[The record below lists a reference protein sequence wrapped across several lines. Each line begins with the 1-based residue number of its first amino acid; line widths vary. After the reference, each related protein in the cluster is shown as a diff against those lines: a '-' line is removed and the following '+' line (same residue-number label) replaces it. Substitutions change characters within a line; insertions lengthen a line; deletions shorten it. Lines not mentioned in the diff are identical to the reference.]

1 METILVTGAS
11 QGLGLEWVR
20 QCARCGWRVFATCRD
35 PLDAGNLQHLA
46 SQYAGLTM
54 HRLDV
59 TNPADVADIKRELRG
74 TPIDLLVLN
83 AGIFPDFSA
92 CRSLGDLDYD
102 EWEETLRVNVL
113 GAARITEALVDNVA
127 SSIRRLVV
135 GVSSEMGSIGSLQN
149 EGCFA
154 YRSSKAALNMTMRGI
169 ALELKPRDVGVLLL
183 HPGWVSSGLG
193 GPSASMEPAES
204 VRHMLERVRDFKPE
218 QSGNLYR
225 YDGSSIPW

>member
-20 QCARCGWRVFATCRD
+20 QCARRGWRVYATCRD

-46 SQYAGLTM
+46 SEYAGLTM

-59 TNPADVADIKRELRG
+59 TNPADVTEIKRDLRG

-83 AGIFPDFSA
+83 AGIFPDFSS
-92 CRSLGDLDYD
+92 CRPLGDLDY
-102 EWEETLRVNVL
+102 EAWEKTLQVNVL

-135 GVSSEMGSIGSLQN
+135 GISSEMGSIGRLQS

-169 ALELKPRDVGVLLL
+169 ALERRPRGVGVLLL
-183 HPGWVSSGLG
+183 HPGWVKTGLG
-193 GPSASMEPAES
+193 GPSASMEAGES
-204 VRHMLERVRDFKPE
+204 VRSMLERVSEFKPE

-225 YDGSSIPW
+225 YDGVPIPW